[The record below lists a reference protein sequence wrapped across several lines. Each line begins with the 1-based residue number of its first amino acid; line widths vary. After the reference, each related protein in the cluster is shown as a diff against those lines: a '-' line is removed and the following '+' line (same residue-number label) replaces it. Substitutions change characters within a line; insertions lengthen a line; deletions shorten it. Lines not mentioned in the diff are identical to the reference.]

1 MADRGNGVTLTLA
14 KCAASMLNVDAKR
27 DSCVD
32 VMTGDR
38 GMIDPRGHLEE
49 GLRYQKLGMLD
60 EALEQYR
67 VAIDAAANPETIS
80 EAYCRE
86 ALVYRA
92 WCRWDDAISAARRS
106 ATVALS
112 ARLDDHYAQAL
123 NAEAIVHQ
131 ERGAFDAA
139 MALYEIIVRMRVS
152 DRLHGITFQ
161 NMGSIAAQRA
171 DLEMARGYFRES
183 QRHFARAGYPWGEA
197 FALNNQAA
205 IALDAGRLK
214 EAEVIAGQAII
225 AAKKV
230 GDLELLGIAMMN
242 SAEALAPQGRVVIA
256 EQLAVDA
263 LRYFEI
269 EENDLRRAQCYRV
282 LGDIKLLQSAR
293 DVAVDMY
300 GRALGLAQSVGSD
313 REVGRIRDA
322 LELVDAAA

>member
-1 MADRGNGVTLTLA
+1 MVDPH
-14 KCAASMLNVDAKR
+14 SM
-27 DSCVD
+27 
-32 VMTGDR
+32 
-38 GMIDPRGHLEE
+38 LEE
-49 GLRYQKLGMLD
+49 GRRYQKLGMLQ
-60 EALEQYR
+60 EALDHYR
-67 VAIDAAANPETIS
+67 VVMELGIDPEVTS

-86 ALVYRA
+86 SHVYRA
-92 WCRWDDAISAARRS
+92 WCRWDEAITAARKS

-131 ERGAFDAA
+131 ERGSFDAA

-171 DLEMARGYFRES
+171 DLDSARSYFRES
-183 QRHFARAGYPWGEA
+183 QRHFARAGYSWGEA

-205 IALDAGRLK
+205 VALDAGRLK

-242 SAEALAPQGRVVIA
+242 SAEALAPQGRLVVA
-256 EQLAVDA
+256 EQLAADA

-282 LGDIKLLQSAR
+282 LGDIKVLQRFPREA
-293 DVAVDMY
+293 AEMY
-300 GRALGLAQSVGSD
+300 GRGLGLAQSVGSE
-313 REVGRIRDA
+313 REAQRIRDA
-322 LELVDAAA
+322 MELALAAA

>member
-1 MADRGNGVTLTLA
+1 MN
-14 KCAASMLNVDAKR
+14 
-27 DSCVD
+27 
-32 VMTGDR
+32 
-38 GMIDPRGHLEE
+38 DPRRPLEE

-67 VAIDAAANPETIS
+67 VAIDSATEPEIIS
-80 EAYCRE
+80 EAFCRE
-86 ALVYRA
+86 SLVYRA
-92 WCRWDDAISAARRS
+92 WCRWDEAIGSARRS

-139 MALYEIIVRMRVS
+139 MTLYEIIVRMRVS

-161 NMGSIAAQRA
+161 NMGSIAAQRVEL
-171 DLEMARGYFRES
+171 DRARGYFRES

-205 IALDAGRLK
+205 MALDAGRLK
-214 EAEVIAGQAII
+214 EAEVIAGQAIV

-242 SAEALAPQGRVVIA
+242 SAEALAPQRRLVPA
-256 EQLAVDA
+256 EQLAEDA

-269 EENDLRRAQCYRV
+269 EENDLRRAQAYRV
-282 LGDIKLLQSAR
+282 LGDIKVLQGASDEAQ
-293 DVAVDMY
+293 AMY
-300 GRALGLAQSVGSD
+300 GRALGLAQSVGSE
-313 REVGRIRDA
+313 REVLRIRDA
-322 LELVDAAA
+322 MMVAAPAA

>member
-1 MADRGNGVTLTLA
+1 MN
-14 KCAASMLNVDAKR
+14 DAR
-27 DSCVD
+27 
-32 VMTGDR
+32 R
-38 GMIDPRGHLEE
+38 PLEE

-60 EALEQYR
+60 QALEQYR
-67 VAIDAAANPETIS
+67 VAIDSATEPEIIS
-80 EAYCRE
+80 EAFCRE
-86 ALVYRA
+86 SLVYRA
-92 WCRWDDAISAARRS
+92 WCRWDEAIGSARRS

-139 MALYEIIVRMRVS
+139 MTLYEIIVRMRVS
-152 DRLHGITFQ
+152 DRLHGITYQ

-171 DLEMARGYFRES
+171 ELDQARGYFRES

-205 IALDAGRLK
+205 MALDAGRLK
-214 EAEVIAGQAII
+214 EAEVIAGQAIV

-242 SAEALAPQGRVVIA
+242 SAEALAPQRRLVPA
-256 EQLAVDA
+256 EQLAEDA

-282 LGDIKLLQSAR
+282 LGDIKVLQGASDEAQ
-293 DVAVDMY
+293 AMY
-300 GRALGLAQSVGSD
+300 GRALGLAQSVGSE
-313 REVGRIRDA
+313 REVLRIRDA
-322 LELVDAAA
+322 MMVAAAAA

>member
-1 MADRGNGVTLTLA
+1 
-14 KCAASMLNVDAKR
+14 
-27 DSCVD
+27 
-32 VMTGDR
+32 
-38 GMIDPRGHLEE
+38 MIDSRGQLEE

-60 EALEQYR
+60 QALEQYR
-67 VAIDAAANPETIS
+67 VAIEAATEPDVIS
-80 EAYCRE
+80 EALCRE
-86 ALVYRA
+86 SLVYRA
-92 WCRWDDAISAARRS
+92 WCRWEEAIHTARKS

-131 ERGAFDAA
+131 ERGSFDAA
-139 MALYEIIVRMRVS
+139 MALYEIIVRMHVS

-171 DLEMARGYFRES
+171 DFESARNYFRES
-183 QRHFARAGYPWGEA
+183 QRHFARAGYSWGEA

-205 IALDAGRLK
+205 VALDAGRLK

-242 SAEALAPQGRVVIA
+242 SAEALAPQGRVVVA
-256 EQLAVDA
+256 EQLAADA

-282 LGDIKLLQSAR
+282 LGDIKLLQCAR
-293 DVAVDMY
+293 EAALDMY
-300 GRALGLAQSVGSD
+300 SRGLGLAQSVGSE
-313 REVGRIRDA
+313 REMLRIRDA
-322 LELVDAAA
+322 LELASAAA